1 MARTLTKENHDALL
15 QAAIEIFREK
25 EYGEVTVREIAA
37 RAGSYP
43 STFYRY
49 FKTKEQLHEEIL
61 DVFLSRYLAAW
72 GSIHPLFSDGIEDY
86 ESALE
91 AMEAALRKIFE
102 FYRDN
107 RDIASVV
114 FRRGASVDD
123 RFAKKGQQV
132 VDLTLAQMEKVAEA
146 LRSAGLG
153 KDMEPKVGAVAMFGA
168 VYGVAVVCVVHEK
181 RDDIENL
188 VRQVMGIIR
197 AAQP

>member
-1 MARTLTKENHDALL
+1 MARTLTEENHDALL
-15 QAAIEIFREK
+15 RAAIEIFREK

-61 DVFLSRYLAAW
+61 DSYLSKYLEAW
-72 GSIHPLFSDGIEDY
+72 ASIYPLFSEGIEDY
-86 ESALE
+86 DGALK
-91 AMEAALRKIFE
+91 AMETALKKIFE

-123 RFAKKGQQV
+123 RFARRGQQV
-132 VDLTLAQMEKVAEA
+132 VDLTLAQMEEVAEA
-146 LRSAGLG
+146 LRPAGLG
-153 KDMEPKVGAVAMFGA
+153 KDMEPRVGAVAVFGA
-168 VYGVAVVCVVHEK
+168 VFGIAVVCVVHEK

-188 VRQVMGIIR
+188 VGQLMGILR
-197 AAQP
+197 AL